1 MARKSENSEIRS
13 RMHELAEEIRE
24 HQYRYYV
31 EDKPT
36 ISDAQFDELWRELQS
51 LEGDHPELIDIN
63 SPTREVGGGFSTHF
77 TQIDHLQPMMSLDNV
92 FDIEGLQAWF
102 DRIEREESPTWLCEV
117 KIDGLAINLLYEAG
131 RLTRALTR
139 GNGTTGEDV
148 TLNVKTI
155 SAVPQQ
161 LKQSKGGS
169 PIPSRI
175 EVRGEVYFPLA
186 AFNELNDSLEE
197 SGKAP
202 FANPRN
208 AAAGSL
214 RQKDPR
220 ITAQRPLS
228 MVVHGIG
235 AIDGAGFATQGEAYE
250 AMRSWGLPIGKYV
263 EIVSSRKEVEAFIQR
278 FLEHRHDLDHE
289 IDGVVIKV
297 NERSIQDTLGS
308 TSRAPRWAIAY
319 KYPPEEVVTKLLD
332 IKVSVGRTGRVTPYG
347 LMEPVRVAGS
357 TVTHATLHNQM
368 EVVRKGVLIGDYVIL
383 RKAGDVIP
391 EILGPVIAKRNGNE
405 YPFVMPNRCPECDSP
420 LRAMSEGDVD
430 LRCPNNQSCPAQLRE
445 RIFYIGSRAALDI
458 DVLGLESATA
468 LLESKAIKDEGDL
481 FALTAKDLIRVP
493 FFTKKDGS
501 LSATAEKFLAA
512 LDGAKSRPL
521 WRVIVALSIRHVG
534 PTSAKALEKRF
545 GSLNL
550 IAKSSLDELASV
562 DGVGEIIAR
571 SIIEWFEVPW
581 HLAIVEKWRQA
592 GVAMES
598 AKGEEIPQT
607 LAGLTIVATGSLEN
621 FTRDG
626 VTEAIT
632 SRGGKASS
640 SVSKKTDFLVAGA
653 GAGSKLEKAEEI
665 GVRILDE
672 TQFMTLLES
681 GPEAL

>member
-1 MARKSENSEIRS
+1 M
-13 RMHELAEEIRE
+13 
-24 HQYRYYV
+24 
-31 EDKPT
+31 
-36 ISDAQFDELWRELQS
+36 
-51 LEGDHPELIDIN
+51 
-63 SPTREVGGGFSTHF
+63 
-77 TQIDHLQPMMSLDNV
+77 
-92 FDIEGLQAWF
+92 
-102 DRIEREESPTWLCEV
+102 
-117 KIDGLAINLLYEAG
+117 
-131 RLTRALTR
+131 R
-139 GNGTTGEDV
+139 G
-148 TLNVKTI
+148 
-155 SAVPQQ
+155 
-161 LKQSKGGS
+161 
-169 PIPSRI
+169 
-175 EVRGEVYFPLA
+175 
-186 AFNELNDSLEE
+186 
-197 SGKAP
+197 
-202 FANPRN
+202 
-208 AAAGSL
+208 
-214 RQKDPR
+214 
-220 ITAQRPLS
+220 
-228 MVVHGIG
+228 
-235 AIDGAGFATQGEAYE
+235 
-250 AMRSWGLPIGKYV
+250 WGLPIGKYV

-297 NERSIQDTLGS
+297 NERSIQDSLGS
-308 TSRAPRWAIAY
+308 TSRAPRWAIAF